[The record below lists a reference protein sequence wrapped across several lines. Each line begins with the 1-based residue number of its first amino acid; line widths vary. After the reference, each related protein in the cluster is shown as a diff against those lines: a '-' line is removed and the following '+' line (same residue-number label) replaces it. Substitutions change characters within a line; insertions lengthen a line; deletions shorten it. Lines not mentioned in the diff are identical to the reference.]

1 MSKFEDY
8 EIIKKLFGGAMG
20 KTFLVKLK
28 KTGVEY
34 VMKRIDYLDEQDKK
48 RADEEVEQMKKLES
62 RFTVKLICV
71 FPDRMDLC
79 LILEYCKN
87 GDLRKV
93 IGELQKLPIEERINK
108 VWNLFSQIT
117 QALDFMHS
125 NQVVHRDIKPE
136 NIFLMEDG
144 TIRLGD
150 FGLAKELTLKY
161 YATIAGTKFYLAA
174 EVYLQNRMTY
184 MSDMFAFGVVLF
196 ELLTG
201 QHPFQSSNEQATI
214 DKIKNG
220 QHSDLP
226 NWVPQEMKT
235 AIIKMINT
243 V

>member
-1 MSKFEDY
+1 MPKFEDY
-8 EIIKKLFGGAMG
+8 EVVKKFFGGAMG

-62 RFTVKLICV
+62 LFTVKLICT
-71 FPDRMDLC
+71 FTRYADLC

-87 GDLRKV
+87 GDLRNV
-93 IGELQKLPIEERINK
+93 IAELQKLPIEDRIYR
-108 VWNLFSQIT
+108 VWQLFSQIT

-150 FGLAKELTLKY
+150 FGLAKELTEKY

-174 EVYLQNRMTY
+174 EVYLQNRMTF
-184 MSDMFAFGVVLF
+184 MSDMFAFGIVLF

-201 QHPFQSSNEQATI
+201 QYPFQASNELATI
-214 DKIKNG
+214 EKIKKG
-220 QHSDLP
+220 QNSDLP
-226 NWVPQEMKT
+226 DWVPIEMKRP
-235 AIIKMINT
+235 IINMLNS
-243 V
+243 